1 MGLAPPPPLH
11 DPHISL
17 LWNSKIMM
25 KIHCMR
31 ECVLYTLYYGPCGL
45 KTNDFRSVEI
55 HEDDNTEE
63 VVNVDLIEVRCP
75 ENVVR
80 KED

>member
-1 MGLAPPPPLH
+1 M
-11 DPHISL
+11 
-17 LWNSKIMM
+17 
-25 KIHCMR
+25 
-31 ECVLYTLYYGPCGL
+31 LYTLYYGPCGL